1 MQTLARKTTKTKEII
16 LAFKKHRMDAANLR
30 INGGCIERVQT
41 FKFPTTVVSADLV
54 WTANTTAK
62 AQQRLHFLRVARRD
76 ILKDEL
82 PTIFCCFYPLESL
95 PTYGITVWYASCAD
109 TDRKR
114 LRRISN
120 TAQRIIG
127 CPLLSRL

>member
-1 MQTLARKTTKTKEII
+1 MARKTTKTKEII
-16 LAFKKHRMDAANLR
+16 LAFKKHRTDPVNLP
-30 INGGCIERVQT
+30 INGDCIERVQT

-54 WTANTTAK
+54 WTANATAK
-62 AQQRLHFLRVARRD
+62 AQQRLHFPGVARRN

-82 PTIFCCFYPLESL
+82 PTFFCCFFSVESL
-95 PTYGITVWYASCAD
+95 LTYGITVWYASCTD

-114 LRRISN
+114 LQRISN

-127 CPLLSRL
+127 CPLLSRR